1 MKFLFG
7 DGYKN
12 NRENNSCICVDTSD
26 LYDNKKGYG
35 FLTDKNAEIPGI
47 SNSLTFPGYYE
58 NENVIELQKS
68 ESGIYAVQD
77 EKLSELC
84 SENSRLIPVSFRADA
99 PEYGNYRVRVGIH
112 GGGEVLI
119 YAGTRRLV
127 YREILG
133 ELKDV
138 TVEFVMN
145 LSRIIPR
152 GYSFVHERKAVYVTV
167 FGKNVALKSI
177 EFEKT
182 DCPTIFICGD
192 STVTDQAA
200 DVPYFPG
207 TSYSGWG
214 QMLPEFL
221 KGIAVS
227 NHAHSGLTSE
237 TFRTEGHY
245 KIAYDMMKKGDFIMF
260 QFAHNDQKLAHLK
273 AFEGYY
279 ENIVTYIK
287 EAEEKQVNPIL
298 VTPLARNTWKADT
311 AEYNDLL
318 AEYAAAIK
326 DIGEKYRVPVVDLHE
341 FSMNEVKRDGLESS
355 KRFYFPK
362 DYTHTNDF
370 GAYKMAD
377 FIAKAL
383 ARFKET
389 PEKYEGNYD
398 VISDAAVLTR
408 AKWEVNEI
416 PQVPEIPLKFKHSE
430 NTEKL
435 SDTANISVERPDD
448 ITLRHEALGFVIKT
462 AKFFPTNVFNDTYDD
477 IVGHETYA
485 GTVECAYQNGI
496 IPAGMI
502 TDKKFYPENP
512 VTLEDFVCFL
522 MGGYKSRRN
531 LPESV
536 SCSYDNKTHDYAR
549 EFVRAAVTLKILP
562 EGSDLNKTLTRRE
575 AMEYCN
581 KISL

>member
-7 DGYKN
+7 DGCKDNSKN
-12 NRENNSCICVDTSD
+12 NSYIYVETSD
-26 LYDNKKGYG
+26 LYTEKKGYG
-35 FLTDKNAEIPGI
+35 FLTDKNAEVPGI
-47 SNSLTFPGYYE
+47 SNSLTFPMYYE
-58 NENVIELQKS
+58 NENVIELKKS
-68 ESGIYAVQD
+68 SCGIFAEQ
-77 EKLSELC
+77 EKKLEALS
-84 SENSRLIPVSFRADA
+84 SDKSRLIPVAFKADA
-99 PEYGNYRVRVGIH
+99 PEYGNYRVRVHIH
-112 GGGEVLI
+112 AAGEVLI

-127 YREILG
+127 YREILS
-133 ELKDV
+133 EKSDV
-138 TVEFVMN
+138 TAEFVMN
-145 LSRIIPR
+145 LSPIIPR
-152 GYSFVHERKAVYVTV
+152 GYSNVHERKAVYITV
-167 FGKNVALKSI
+167 FGKNVTLTGI

-182 DCPTIFICGD
+182 DCPTLFICGD

-200 DVPYFPG
+200 DVPYAPG

-221 KGIAVS
+221 NGIAVS

-237 TFRTEGHY
+237 TFRSEGHY

-273 AFEGYY
+273 AYEGYY

-287 EAEEKQVNPIL
+287 EAREKNVNPIL

-318 AEYAAAIK
+318 AEYAGVIK
-326 DIGEKYRVPVVDLHE
+326 DIGEKYHVPVVDLHE

-377 FIAKAL
+377 FIAKSFAGL
-383 ARFKET
+383 NENRK
-389 PEKYEGNYD
+389 KYEENYD
-398 VISDAAVLTR
+398 TLSEAAVLTR
-408 AKWEVNEI
+408 AKWEVSEI
-416 PQVPEIPLKFKHSE
+416 PEVPEIPLKFKHNVKSE
-430 NTEKL
+430 KPA
-435 SDTANISVERPDD
+435 DTADLNIERPGD

-462 AKFFPTNVFNDTYDD
+462 AKFFPTNVFNDIYDD

-502 TDKKFYPENP
+502 SDKKFYPEKP
-512 VTLEDFVCFL
+512 VTLEDFICFL

-531 LPESV
+531 LPENIPS
-536 SCSYDNKTHDYAR
+536 SYDNKTHDYSR

-562 EGSDLNKTLTRRE
+562 ENLDLNKTLTRRE